1 MHVEIEEAG
10 EVNSYSV
17 GQAANKL
24 TDPKRSVRKQVYEQL
39 AKSWGEQANLFG
51 QTLNHLGGFRLQT
64 YKHRGWEGVLKE
76 PLAINRMQKE
86 TLDAMWTAITNN
98 KQPFVSFLQRK
109 AEILGLDKLRDRKST
124 RLNSSHVA
132 ISYAVFCLKKKK

>member
-1 MHVEIEEAG
+1 MCCHLQRPPRQSSTLIPYTTLFR
-10 EVNSYSV
+10 S
-17 GQAANKL
+17 QAK
-24 TDPKRSVRKQVYEQL
+24 
-39 AKSWGEQANLFG
+39 LFG

-64 YKHRGWEGVLKE
+64 YKHRGWEDVLKE
-76 PLAINRMQKE
+76 PLEINRMKKE

-109 AEILGLDKLRDRKST
+109 AEILGLEDRKST

-132 ISYAVFCLKKKK
+132 I